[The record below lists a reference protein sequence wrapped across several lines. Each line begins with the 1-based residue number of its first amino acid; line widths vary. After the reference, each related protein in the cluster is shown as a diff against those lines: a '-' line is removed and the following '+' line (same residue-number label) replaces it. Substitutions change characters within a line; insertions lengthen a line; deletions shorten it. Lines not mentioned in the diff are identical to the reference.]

1 VSDATYRVI
10 ELTGTSTEGVTEAM
24 QSGVARANQ
33 TLRNLDWIEVA
44 GIRGHI
50 ADGRIAHYQV
60 SMKVGFRMDD
70 PGTEGAAP
78 TATDITSP

>member
-1 VSDATYRVI
+1 MSDATYRII

-24 QSGVARANQ
+24 QNGVARASK
-33 TLRNLDWIEVA
+33 TLRNLDWVEVA

-70 PGTEGAAP
+70 PDAEGADPA
-78 TATDITSP
+78 ATDITTP

>member
-1 VSDATYRVI
+1 VSDAIYRII

-24 QSGVARANQ
+24 NNGVARASQ

-50 ADGRIAHYQV
+50 ADGRIAHFQV

-70 PGTEGAAP
+70 PGTEGDGP
-78 TATDITSP
+78 SATDITSP